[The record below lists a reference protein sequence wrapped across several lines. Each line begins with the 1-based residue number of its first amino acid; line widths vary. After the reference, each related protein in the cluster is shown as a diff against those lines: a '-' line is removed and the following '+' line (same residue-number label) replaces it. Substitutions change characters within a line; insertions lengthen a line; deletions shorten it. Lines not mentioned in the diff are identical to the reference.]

1 MIQQTL
7 YTYLGQNGTLVTPIY
22 LENIYSIKKIKL
34 VADENKM
41 LTKDGINFK
50 KTVIIPAE
58 QVQEWYEVTL

>member
-1 MIQQTL
+1 
-7 YTYLGQNGTLVTPIY
+7 
-22 LENIYSIKKIKL
+22 

-50 KTVIIPAE
+50 KIVVVPAE